1 MHDIIVIGAG
11 WSGVVAA
18 RDIAAAGH
26 SVLVLEAR
34 DRIGGRAHTFTGH
47 GLHVPID
54 LGCSWI
60 HGELHPDINRTCTST
75 ASLLSPSLINKV
87 ADATL
92 KGYKEGNPARSIAE
106 ELGVVRTI
114 DHRSH
119 H

>member
-1 MHDIIVIGAG
+1 MHDAIIIGAG

-18 RDIAAAGH
+18 RDITAVGH

-34 DRIGGRAHTFTGH
+34 DRIGGRAHTFAGH

-60 HGELHPDINRTCTST
+60 HGELHPDMNRACTPT
-75 ASLLSPSLINKV
+75 ASLLLPSLINKI
-87 ADATL
+87 ADPTP

-114 DHRSH
+114 DYRSH